1 MSQKKGQVW
10 NKPLTKEMEQF
21 EKETNKNAVYN
32 GKVTGSFEYWVWME
46 DRRSKGLTRKK
57 RSSTTSKPIKRHKVE
72 VTYITFTT
80 RQLNLLTNKYKNKLV
95 VRTEAGRKSN
105 IPYRQIKILI
115 RKIEMNPGRPIV
127 QTYKK
132 DIIKIFDI
140 HKIPYSKKYIVKR
153 KELI

>member
-10 NKPLTKEMEQF
+10 NKSLTPEMERF

-57 RSSTTSKPIKRHKVE
+57 RSSTISKPIKREIE
-72 VTYITFTT
+72 VTYIKFTA
-80 RQLNLLTNKYKNKLV
+80 RQLRILTEKHKNKLIMK
-95 VRTEAGRKSN
+95 TEKGKKSN
-105 IPYRQIKILI
+105 LPYRQIMILI
-115 RKIEMNPGRPIV
+115 RKIEKHPGQPIA
-127 QTYKK
+127 QAYKVEV
-132 DIIKIFDI
+132 IKIFDI
-140 HKIPYSKKYIVKR
+140 HKVPYSKKYIVKR